1 MLAPLSFVLPFTFT
15 MSNPNEDYVHPT
27 FSGDVYFSV
36 TITCAALEASD
47 KDELLSDS
55 RNIIN
60 QRLQGMAYD
69 SALTIGP
76 TNVTYEDDDLS
87 ITNEEEDF
95 LSRADRMYEQ
105 ANDK

>member
-36 TITCAALEASD
+36 TITCADLEASD
-47 KDELLSDS
+47 KDELLSEI

-60 QRLQGMAYD
+60 QRLQGMA
-69 SALTIGP
+69 
-76 TNVTYEDDDLS
+76 
-87 ITNEEEDF
+87 
-95 LSRADRMYEQ
+95 
-105 ANDK
+105 

>member
-36 TITCAALEASD
+36 TITCADLEASD
-47 KDELLSDS
+47 KDELLSDI

-76 TNVTYEDDDLS
+76 TNVTHEDDDLS